1 MNGDTMQP
9 TVILVHGAYAG
20 SSSWNDVAETLVAD
34 GHRVIAYANPLR
46 SIAGDTAGLSELV
59 RTIDGPVVLVGHSY
73 GGAVISTVAADAG
86 DIAALVFVAGF
97 ALEAGE
103 SPGDAASLA
112 PGGTLAETLQT
123 VPLPGG
129 GVDTYI
135 APRKFYQQFCADV
148 PERQAML
155 MAVTQRPITEAALNE
170 PSGAD
175 PLWRTQPSWF
185 IFGGQDRN
193 IPAGAHRIMA
203 ERASAQRTV
212 EIAPA
217 SHAIGVSRAPE
228 TAQLILE
235 AARSRTAARV

>member
-1 MNGDTMQP
+1 MQP
-9 TVILVHGAYAG
+9 TIILVHGAYAE
-20 SSSWNDVAETLVAD
+20 SSSWN
-34 GHRVIAYANPLR
+34 RVIEMLSSAGHPVFAYANPLR
-46 SIAGDTAGLSELV
+46 TIAGDAAGLTELV
-59 RTIDGPVVLVGHSY
+59 RTINGPVLLVGHSY
-73 GGAVISTVAADAG
+73 GGAVITNVDADVG
-86 DIAALVFVAGF
+86 EIIGLVYVAGF
-97 ALEAGE
+97 ALVAHE
-103 SPGDAASLA
+103 SPADAAALA

>member
-1 MNGDTMQP
+1 MQP
-9 TVILVHGAYAG
+9 TVILVHGAYAE
-20 SSSWNDVAETLVAD
+20 SSSWNDVAATLVAE

-46 SIAGDTAGLSELV
+46 TIAGDAAGLSDLV
-59 RTIDGPVVLVGHSY
+59 RTIDGPVVLAGHSY
-73 GGAVISTVAADAG
+73 GGAVITNVAADAG

-103 SPGDAASLA
+103 SPGDAASRA

-135 APRKFYQQFCADV
+135 APGKFHHQFCADV
-148 PERQAML
+148 PEREAML

-175 PLWRTQPSWF
+175 PLWKTVPSWF

-193 IPAGAHRIMA
+193 IPVGAHRIMA
-203 ERASAQRTV
+203 ERAGARRTA

-228 TAQLILE
+228 TARMILE
-235 AARSRTAARV
+235 AARSPATAQV

>member
-1 MNGDTMQP
+1 
-9 TVILVHGAYAG
+9 
-20 SSSWNDVAETLVAD
+20 
-34 GHRVIAYANPLR
+34 
-46 SIAGDTAGLSELV
+46 
-59 RTIDGPVVLVGHSY
+59 VLVGHSY
-73 GGAVISTVAADAG
+73 GGAVITNVAADAG
-86 DIAALVFVAGF
+86 DIAALVYVAGF

-135 APRKFYQQFCADV
+135 APGKFHQQFCADV
-148 PERQAML
+148 PEREALL
-155 MAVTQRPITEAALNE
+155 MAITQRPITEAALNE
-170 PSGAD
+170 PSGSD
-175 PLWRTQPSWF
+175 SLWKTVPSWF
-185 IFGGQDRN
+185 IFGGRDRN

-203 ERASAQRTV
+203 ERAHAERTL

-228 TAQLILE
+228 TARLILE
-235 AARSRTAARV
+235 AARTRTAVRV

>member
-1 MNGDTMQP
+1 MQP

-73 GGAVISTVAADAG
+73 GGAVISNVAADAG

-155 MAVTQRPITEAALNE
+155 MAVTQRPATEGSLNE
-170 PSGAD
+170 PAAGAQGWHE
-175 PLWRTQPSWF
+175 LPSWF
-185 IFGGQDRN
+185 VFGDEDKN
-193 IPAGAHRIMA
+193 IPVAVHRFLA
-203 ERASAQRTV
+203 ERARARRTAEV
-212 EIAPA
+212 PGAP
-217 SHAIGVSRAPE
+217 HALGVTRPQVV
-228 TAQLILE
+228 TDIILE
-235 AARSRTAARV
+235 ALLALS